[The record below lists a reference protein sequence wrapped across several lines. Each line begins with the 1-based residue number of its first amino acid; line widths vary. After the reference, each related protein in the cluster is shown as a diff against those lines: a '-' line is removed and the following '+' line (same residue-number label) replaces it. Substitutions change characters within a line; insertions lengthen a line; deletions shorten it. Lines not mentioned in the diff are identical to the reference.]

1 MKNKDVRK
9 LRKRI
14 KRLET
19 KLDFMLAQEKRLVDL
34 VVRLTTEHVSR
45 ELERRERQLVDSVV
59 RHTTEELKRDRPDPG
74 RLAEEIARRLKPRE
88 STS

>member
-9 LRKRI
+9 LRKRM
-14 KRLET
+14 KRLEA
-19 KLDFMLAQEKRLVDL
+19 KLDHMLAQEKRLVDL

-45 ELERRERQLVDSVV
+45 ELERRDRELVERIV
-59 RHTTEELKRDRPDPG
+59 RGTGDELGRRRPDPG

-88 STS
+88 SGS